1 MKRTI
6 SFIAALTM
14 LLMISTSVSAAH
26 YKIDYSSVV
35 DNPVLKKIIKNSFK
49 NRNNGLIKVPDEHP
63 RLLLTKEYIE
73 FLKENKDRD
82 DIKPSYDMVMTYADR
97 ALPEKFDT
105 LSDGINI
112 HLASRAFCYAVG
124 AADKNYARTT
134 VDLAIKYL
142 ETAVTS
148 QT

>member
-112 HLASRAFCYAVG
+112 HLASRAF
-124 AADKNYARTT
+124 
-134 VDLAIKYL
+134 
-142 ETAVTS
+142 
-148 QT
+148 